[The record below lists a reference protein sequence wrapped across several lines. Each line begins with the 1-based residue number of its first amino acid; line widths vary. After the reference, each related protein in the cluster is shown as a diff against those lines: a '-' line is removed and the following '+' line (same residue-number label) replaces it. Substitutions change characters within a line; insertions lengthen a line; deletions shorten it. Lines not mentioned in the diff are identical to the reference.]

1 LKLLS
6 EGQNPIVLPIKGD
19 TIQNFPN
26 RLSVENILRVLSV
39 DKSLA
44 LFETLAVGSSA
55 SEVLRSRLDLT
66 RKQYY
71 SRMSALLK
79 AGLVQRKSGS
89 YSLSSFGKIVYDAL
103 VIIGK
108 ALENYWKLA
117 AIDSVQQHLPEIGR
131 NKIIEVLIE
140 NPQIRESPLRDAHH
154 KVMENN
160 VHNNNNN
167 NNYNGNNRGQVV
179 TKKYAFD

>member
-1 LKLLS
+1 MKLLS
-6 EGQNPIVLPIKGD
+6 EGQNPITIPTKGD
-19 TIQNFPN
+19 IIQNLPN
-26 RLSVENILRVLSV
+26 CLSLENILRVLSV

-44 LFETLAVGSSA
+44 LFETLAVGSSS

-79 AGLVQRKSGS
+79 AGMIKRRSGS
-89 YSLSSFGKIVYDAL
+89 YSLSSFGTIVYDAL

-117 AIDSVQQHLPEIGR
+117 AIDAVQHLPDIGR
-131 NKIIEVLIE
+131 NKIIEILID
-140 NPQIRESPLRDAHH
+140 NPKIKESLLR
-154 KVMENN
+154 
-160 VHNNNNN
+160 
-167 NNYNGNNRGQVV
+167 
-179 TKKYAFD
+179 

>member
-1 LKLLS
+1 MKLLS

-79 AGLVQRKSGS
+79 AGLVQRQSGS

-117 AIDSVQQHLPEIGR
+117 AIDSVQHLPEIGR

-140 NPQIRESPLRDAHH
+140 NPQIRESILRGAHH
-154 KVMENN
+154 KVLENN
-160 VHNNNNN
+160 
-167 NNYNGNNRGQVV
+167 
-179 TKKYAFD
+179 DP